1 MDKEIIVSAINKEE
15 NKSKFN
21 FDFQKFMSWKYIKI
35 LILCVIVVI
44 AFIMYLNIGENET
57 TIVSTNNSS
66 YISTLEY
73 SKEIEIKLENILSKI
88 DGAGNVSVM
97 VSLDGSPELIYAT
110 DNDTKTSSSST
121 GTTTTTS
128 SNLIIINGSNDGA
141 LILKES
147 LPKVK
152 GVIVVSS
159 GADNIAIK
167 LDMLN
172 AVSKLLDLP
181 IDQINILKGI

>member
-1 MDKEIIVSAINKEE
+1 MDKEMIVSAIDKD
-15 NKSKFN
+15 NKSKHF
-21 FDFQKFMSWKYIKI
+21 FDLHKFLSWKYIKI
-35 LILCVIVVI
+35 LILSVVVIV
-44 AFIMYLNIGENET
+44 AFILYLNIGDNDAK
-57 TIVSTNNSS
+57 IVSNNNSS
-66 YISTLEY
+66 YISTLDY
-73 SKEIEIKLENILSKI
+73 SKEIEMKLENILSKI
-88 DGAGNVSVM
+88 DGAGSVSVM
-97 VSLDGSPELIYAT
+97 ISLDGSPELVYAT
-110 DNDTKTSSSST
+110 DSDTKTSSSST

-128 SNLIIINGSNDGA
+128 SNLIIVNGSNDGA
-141 LILKES
+141 LILKEN

>member
-1 MDKEIIVSAINKEE
+1 MNKEMIVSAIENDKEG
-15 NKSKFN
+15 KQHFDWHKFL
-21 FDFQKFMSWKYIKI
+21 SWKYLKI
-35 LILCVIVVI
+35 TILCVVAIIV
-44 AFIMYLNIGENET
+44 FLLYLNMEDEEVNL
-57 TIVSTNNSS
+57 VSSNNSS
-66 YISTLEY
+66 YISTLDY
-73 SKEIEIKLENILSKI
+73 SKEIENKLENILSKI

-97 VSLDGSPELIYAT
+97 ISLDGSPELVYAT

-128 SNLIIINGSNDGA
+128 SNLIIVNGSNDGA
-141 LILKES
+141 LILKEN

-159 GADNIAIK
+159 GADDISIK